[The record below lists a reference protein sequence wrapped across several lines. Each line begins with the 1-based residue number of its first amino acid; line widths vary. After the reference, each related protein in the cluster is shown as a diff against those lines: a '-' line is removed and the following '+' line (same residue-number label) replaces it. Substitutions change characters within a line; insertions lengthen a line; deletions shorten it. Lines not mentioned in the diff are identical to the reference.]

1 VRRGHRPPDDGG
13 RTTSGV
19 GSQTHGERW
28 ELIEGRCE
36 EVLPLLPAQVFDTC
50 ITDPPYGLGIADWD
64 GDVPRPE
71 VWAEVWR
78 VMKPGSWLLA
88 FAGRRTYHR
97 MATSIEEGGFKIVD
111 MGLWIFRNGSRPPS
125 RNHLR
130 PAHEGIVI
138 ARAPGK
144 PMPVNLDAGR
154 TPWKD
159 ENDRQQTGRFSA
171 LRAGAKRR
179 PVYAPSLTGF
189 GLEPFAANDNGRLP
203 TTVMLTGEDDVLGED
218 SFVFRVPKIR
228 DAMAHVCRKPP
239 ELLRQLV
246 NMFVPEGGVL
256 LDPFA
261 GSAPV
266 VAAVEAS
273 CRRAVLIEE
282 AAA

>member
-1 VRRGHRPPDDGG
+1 
-13 RTTSGV
+13 
-19 GSQTHGERW
+19 
-28 ELIEGRCE
+28 
-36 EVLPLLPAQVFDTC
+36 
-50 ITDPPYGLGIADWD
+50 
-64 GDVPRPE
+64 
-71 VWAEVWR
+71 
-78 VMKPGSWLLA
+78 MKPGSWLIA

-97 MATSIEEGGFKIVD
+97 MATSIEKGGFKIVD

-130 PAHEGIVI
+130 PAHEAIVI

-154 TPWKD
+154 IPWKD
-159 ENDRQQTGRFSA
+159 EDDRKQTSRFST
-171 LRAGAKRR
+171 LRAGGKRR

-203 TTVMLTGEDDVLGED
+203 TTVMLTEEEDVLGED
-218 SFVFRVPKIR
+218 SFAFRVPKIR
-228 DAMAHVCRKPP
+228 DATAHVCRKPP

-246 NMFVPEGGVL
+246 DVFAPEGGLV

-261 GSAPV
+261 GSAPIV
-266 VAAVEAS
+266 PAIES
-273 CRRAVLIEE
+273 SGRRAVLIEE